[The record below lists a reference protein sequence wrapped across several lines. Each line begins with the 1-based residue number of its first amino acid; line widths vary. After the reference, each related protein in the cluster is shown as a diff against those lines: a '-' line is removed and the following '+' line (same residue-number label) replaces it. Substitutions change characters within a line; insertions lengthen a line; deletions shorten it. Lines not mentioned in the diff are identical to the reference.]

1 LLSLH
6 RAADRVDVSGI
17 GRLRRVALVCAA
29 ACLVRPAIAHAQADP
44 ATFANYEGRRVTGIR
59 IEGHRVTREHV
70 ITRELETRAGEPFA
84 LTVLEADLQRLE
96 NLGLFSETRV
106 VPEADGDGVR
116 LGVTVK
122 EMPPILAFPSFIY
135 TEENGFSYGAAVSA
149 LNLTGRGMSL
159 SARAYF
165 GGTTQRWGKF
175 SNPWIR
181 GNHLSFEFF
190 GGKRDRADILNGFEE
205 DSWEFSPRLG
215 TWLGKHGRL
224 QGSVSL
230 FQMRSDVGGKTLGAD
245 REDHFLRVGVVLGYD
260 TRDSWRDPRHGWKS
274 ELEIIRSG
282 GAGSFWTMNLD
293 GRRYQPIGP
302 RQHVL
307 LSTLVTLQSG
317 TVGGD
322 VPGYFTY
329 YLGGANTIR
338 GYGVEDLQELSGKNQ
353 LLTTAEYN
361 VSLLPL
367 ARRDFWRWSYSIGVQ
382 LALFTDLGVA
392 WSEGSE
398 FSAERFRGGA
408 GAGLRFLVPGSEQV
422 RFDLGW
428 SEAGGLHFHFASG
441 TKPSNQRQR
450 LR

>member
-1 LLSLH
+1 
-6 RAADRVDVSGI
+6 VSGV
-17 GRLRRVALVCAA
+17 GRLPRVALLCAA
-29 ACLVRPAIAHAQADP
+29 AGLLMPALARAQADR
-44 ATFANYEGRRVTGIR
+44 AVFAPYEGRPVTGIR
-59 IEGHRVTREHV
+59 IEGNRTTREHI

-84 LTVLEADLQRLE
+84 FATFEDDLQRLE
-96 NLGLFSETRV
+96 NLGLFAETRV
-106 VPEADGDGVR
+106 VAEADGDGVR
-116 LGVTVK
+116 LGLTVK

-165 GGTTQRWGKF
+165 GGTTQRWARF
-175 SNPWIR
+175 SDPWIR
-181 GNHLSFEFF
+181 GNHVSFEFF

-205 DSWEFSPRLG
+205 DSWEFSPKLG

-224 QGSVSL
+224 QGSASV
-230 FQMRSDVGGKTLGAD
+230 FKMRSDVAGKTLEAD
-245 REDHFLRVGVVLGYD
+245 NEDQFLRVGAVIGYD
-260 TRDSWRDPRHGWKS
+260 TRDSWRDPRHGWKD
-274 ELEIIRSG
+274 EIEVIHSS
-282 GAGSFWTMNLD
+282 GAGSFWTANFDL
-293 GRRYQPIGP
+293 RRYQPIGP

-307 LSTLVTLQSG
+307 LSTLMTLQSG
-317 TVGGD
+317 TVGRD
-322 VPGYFTY
+322 VPGYLTY
-329 YLGGANTIR
+329 YVGGANTIR
-338 GYGVEDLQELSGKNQ
+338 GYGVEDLKELSGKNQ
-353 LLTTAEYN
+353 LLSTAEYN

-382 LALFTDLGVA
+382 LALFSDLGVA
-392 WSEGSE
+392 WNEASEL
-398 FSAERFRGGA
+398 SAQRFRAGA

-428 SEAGGLHFHFASG
+428 SQAGGLHFHFASG